1 MKLPNLNL
9 TPGGIL
15 VGAGAV
21 LLAPLVLPTA
31 AQILRS
37 STKIGMKTAMLS
49 YDKGKRIISDTTDAV
64 SEITSEA
71 KSEIFGGIKKQPE
84 KATATK

>member
-1 MKLPNLNL
+1 
-9 TPGGIL
+9 
-15 VGAGAV
+15 
-21 LLAPLVLPTA
+21 
-31 AQILRS
+31 
-37 STKIGMKTAMLS
+37 MKTAMLS
-49 YDKGKRIISDTTDAV
+49 YDKGKRIVSDATDAV